1 MTQSPHINGSGK
13 KGPGKGFLDTLRRVA
28 AIVIGMAET
37 RIQLIAVELE
47 EGAATLVQLL
57 LMIGF
62 TLLFAGFGLMCFL
75 VLIFWAIDPAYRIM
89 AMAITAGTLLFLAV
103 LGAIWTIRKAK
114 RLTFLNATR
123 EQLNIDRNMLEGDP
137 HE

>member
-1 MTQSPHINGSGK
+1 MTQSSHTKDS
-13 KGPGKGFLDTLRRVA
+13 GPGKGLLGILRRVA

-37 RIQLIAVELE
+37 RIQLVAVELE

-57 LMIGF
+57 LMIGL

-75 VLIFWAIDPAYRIM
+75 ALIFWAIDPAYRIM
-89 AMAITAGTLLFLAV
+89 AMAITAGTLLLLAV
-103 LGAIWTIRKAK
+103 FGAIWTVRKAK
-114 RLTFLNATR
+114 KLTFLNATR
-123 EQLNIDRNMLEGDP
+123 EQLNIDRKMLEGGP